1 MSQSSAGDLLAEL
14 ESVGVRVWLEA
25 GQLRFRAPQG
35 AMTPDRREA
44 LRARRDEIVAH
55 LDNLAGNGTLVP
67 DRAHRHDPFPVTDVQ
82 AAYLLGRGETFAYGG
97 VACHGYGELVY
108 PELDPERMTAAWRAL
123 IARHDMLRAVVE
135 ADGAQRVLAEV
146 PPFEVPVIDLTGR
159 PEAVVDAAVSAVRAE
174 MDHLVHTPDRW
185 PLFAARITRADHRTV
200 LHVSIDFLIAD
211 FISVQVVLDELH
223 RLYHRPDEPLP
234 PLEITFRDYQLAER
248 AVRDSPRHERDKQ
261 WWLARVDE
269 LPAAPELPTV
279 ARPADSEGRF
289 RRWETRLSSQV
300 WEGLRQ
306 RAGRHGVSPS
316 GAVLAAFSDTI
327 AAYSRRSRFTLDITL
342 LNRAPVHDQVNALVG
357 DFTSVDL
364 LAVDADPT
372 RRFDERARDLQ
383 AQLWED
389 LDHRSFS
396 GIEVMREIARRQ
408 GAEAALFPVV
418 FTSAIGIT
426 SAGAAADGAPLG
438 ELGYGISQTPQV
450 WIDCQN
456 IERDGG
462 LVSNWDV
469 REEVFPPGVVDDMFA
484 AYDAVLHRLAG
495 DDAAWTGTGHPD
507 PPEATRDRRA
517 ETNRTQAPV
526 PAGMLHDRVVLQA
539 LSTPDRPAVVAA
551 DRTLDYAEL
560 LGRAAGVA
568 EALTAAGCRRQ
579 ELVAVVM
586 DRGWEQVVAVL
597 GALLAGCVYVP
608 VDTSQPAVRR
618 RTILT
623 NAGIRCALTQSGV
636 DRDGWAEGL
645 RLLDVDLLGTGQPQ
659 PVEGSGDPEELAYV
673 IHTSGSTGSPKGVMI
688 NHRGAVNTVLDI
700 NDRFGVGPDDRVLG
714 LSNLGF
720 DLSVYDVFGPLSV
733 GGAVVLPDP
742 QRRGDPSHWADLVG
756 THGVTVWNSV
766 PAQLQMLHDYLVSA
780 TATVPDGLRL
790 AMLSGDW
797 IPVALPDQIRAR
809 VPGLRIVSLGGA
821 TEASIWSIWYPIEQV
836 DPEWRSIPYGRPLTN
851 QSFHVLDAALRPRP
865 DLVSGELYIGG
876 VGLAVGYLND
886 RERTAERFVVHPQ
899 TGERLYRTGDLGR
912 YLPDGTI
919 EFLGREDLQVK
930 IRGYRIELAEIE
942 AALGGHPAVA
952 GAVVVVD
959 GDTPLERRLAAFVEP
974 AGRPVTAAQAEHD
987 QAALRQL
994 GVDACVDADSTL
1006 AGVDRE
1012 RYLAYAHRLDDVALP
1027 AMVDAFRAAGLFA
1040 AGSRHPLADLLDTAH
1055 VAPRHHRLVRRW
1067 LRALTDSGLLDQ
1079 DTDGRYGLTP
1089 AGAAADTD
1097 AGWREV
1103 EQLADAEDRELLDYF
1118 RASTAHLP
1126 ALLRGE
1132 DDPLALLFPQ
1142 GRVDVSQGLYE
1153 RTLFN
1158 RWANEAAAALVR
1170 RIAEQRIEPGA
1181 LRVLEVGAGAG
1192 GTTAAVLAALDGY
1205 EVDYLATD
1213 LSPFFLGELRTR
1225 FGDRP
1230 GLRLEAVD
1238 IDRDLAG
1245 QGLSPNSF
1253 DVVVAGDVLHASADV
1268 GRALDRLREVL
1279 APQGWLVACEMTRD
1293 HHQIMTSLELL
1304 VRVDEATAD
1313 FTDLRRGTEQVFLD
1327 RRSWLEVLGAAGA
1340 AQPLCLP
1347 EPDGFI
1353 AELGMC
1359 VLAARFK
1366 TDRVRISRDDLTEH
1380 LAGRLPQY
1388 MVPSVVQVVDALP
1401 LNANGKVDRAVLR
1414 RRLPR
1419 RGTATAAG
1427 SSGALDSDLERR
1439 IAAVWAEALRLP
1451 RVGRD
1456 ENLFELG
1463 GDSLVAAQITGRI
1476 LEEIPQAAGL
1486 FFDQLLRQVLEQPTV
1501 AALAGH
1507 VEAESATPVTA
1518 SPSVP
1523 ATSGGDGLSPLHE
1536 GTDGVPWVLVPGGEG
1551 VDAYAGLV
1559 PHLAATGPV
1568 LGLAPGAA
1576 DDLLRVAAAQARLV
1590 TAAGHPAVRLV
1601 GYGLGATS
1609 TLEVARSLIEAGGQ
1623 VDAVVLISPWR
1634 PAAGADPAAA
1644 YRAET
1649 GAAGVPG
1656 EDFAARLAAVARHEP
1671 TLYAGDLVVLRPT
1684 GAVPYDA
1691 QSLEFWADLC
1701 LGDVRTVDVDAD
1713 HLTVLGPAAGTA
1725 LAALDP
1731 EPAR

>member
-14 ESVGVRVWLEA
+14 ESVGVRIWLEA

-35 AMTPDRREA
+35 AMTTARREA

-55 LDNLAGNGTLVP
+55 LDDGAGSVALVP
-67 DRAHRHDPFPVTDVQ
+67 DPDRRHEPFPVTDVQ

-108 PELDPERMTAAWRAL
+108 PELDPARMTAAWRAL
-123 IARHDMLRAVVE
+123 IERHDMLRAVVE
-135 ADGAQRVLAEV
+135 ADGAQRVLPQV

-159 PEAVVDAAVSAVRAE
+159 PDAVVEAGVSAVRAE

-185 PLFAARITRADHRTV
+185 PLFAARITLADRRAV

-223 RLYHRPDEPLP
+223 RLYHRPDQPLP
-234 PLEITFRDYQLAER
+234 PLELTFRDYQLAER
-248 AVRDSPRHERDKQ
+248 AVRDSPRHERDRQ
-261 WWLARVDE
+261 WWLARLDD

-289 RRWETRLSSQV
+289 RRWETRLSPEV
-300 WEGLRQ
+300 WDGLRQ
-306 RAGRHGVSPS
+306 RAGRHGISPS
-316 GAVLAAFSDTI
+316 GAVLAAYADAI
-327 AAYSRRSRFTLDITL
+327 AAWSRRSRFTLDITL
-342 LNRAPVHDQVNALVG
+342 LNRMPLHEQVNALVG
-357 DFTSVDL
+357 DFTSVEL

-372 RRFDERARDLQ
+372 RRFAERARDLQ

-389 LDHRSFS
+389 LDHRTFS

-418 FTSAIGIT
+418 FTSAIGIAD
-426 SAGAAADGAPLG
+426 AGAAADGAPLG

-469 REEVFPPGVVDDMFA
+469 REDVFPPGVVDDMFA
-484 AYDAVLHRLAG
+484 GYEALLHRLAAD
-495 DDAAWTGTGHPD
+495 DDAWSRTGHPE
-507 PPEATRDRRA
+507 PSPASLDRRA
-517 ETNRTQAPV
+517 EANRTQAPL

-539 LSTPDRPAVVAA
+539 LSTPDRPAVIAA
-551 DRTLDYAEL
+551 DRTLSYAEL

-579 ELVAVVM
+579 ELVALVM

-608 VDTSQPAVRR
+608 VDTSQPAARR
-618 RTILT
+618 RTILE
-623 NAGIRCALTQSGV
+623 NAGIRCALTQSWV
-636 DRDGWAEGL
+636 DRDGWADGL
-645 RLLDVDLLGTGQPQ
+645 RPLAVDTLPEGEPH
-659 PVEGSGDPEELAYV
+659 PVDGSGDPEELAYV
-673 IHTSGSTGSPKGVMI
+673 IHTSGSTGTPKGVMI
-688 NHRGAVNTVLDI
+688 NHRGALNTVLDI
-700 NDRFGVGPDDRVLG
+700 NGRFDVGPDDRVLG

-720 DLSVYDVFGPLSV
+720 DLSVYDIFGPLSV

-742 QRRGDPSHWADLVG
+742 GRRGDPSHWAELV
-756 THGVTVWNSV
+756 TSHAVTVWNSV
-766 PAQLQMLHDYLVSA
+766 PAQLQMLHDYLVAAPA
-780 TATVPDGLRL
+780 TPAGGLRL

-809 VPGLRIVSLGGA
+809 VPGLRVVSLGGA
-821 TEASIWSIWYPIEQV
+821 TEASIWSIWYPVEQV
-836 DPEWRSIPYGRPLTN
+836 DPIWRSIPYGRPLTN
-851 QSFHVLDAALRPRP
+851 QSFHVLDGALRPRP
-865 DLVSGELYIGG
+865 DLVTGELYIGG
-876 VGLAVGYLND
+876 AGLALGYLND
-886 RERTAERFVVHPQ
+886 RERTAERFVVHPE
-899 TGERLYRTGDLGR
+899 TGEVLYRTGDVGR

-942 AALGGHPAVA
+942 SALGAHPGVA
-952 GAVVVVD
+952 GAAVVVD

-974 AGRPVTAAQAEHD
+974 ASRAVTATQAGHD
-987 QAALRQL
+987 AATARQL
-994 GVDACVDADSTL
+994 GAAACADADGTL

-1027 AMVDAFRAAGLFA
+1027 AMVDAFRTAGLFA
-1040 AGSRHPLADLLDTAH
+1040 ADGSRHTLAEILDAAR

-1067 LRALTDSGLLDQ
+1067 LRALTGAGLLDR
-1079 DTDGRYGLTP
+1079 DDAGRYGLTV
-1089 AGAAADTD
+1089 AGAAADT
-1097 AGWREV
+1097 AGQWQAV
-1103 EQLADAEDRELLDYF
+1103 ERLADAEDRELLDYF
-1118 RASTAHLP
+1118 RTSTAQLP

-1158 RWANEAAAALVR
+1158 RWANEAAGALVR

-1181 LRVLEVGAGAG
+1181 LRVLEIGAGAG
-1192 GTTAAVLAALDGY
+1192 GTTAAVLAALDGH

-1213 LSPFFLGELRTR
+1213 LSPFFVNELRTR
-1225 FGDRP
+1225 FGERP
-1230 GLRLEAVD
+1230 GLRLGAVD
-1238 IDRDLAG
+1238 IDQDLVG
-1245 QGLSPNSF
+1245 QGLAANSF

-1268 GRALDRLREVL
+1268 GRALERLRGVL

-1327 RRSWLEVLGAAGA
+1327 RRSWLDVLAEAGA
-1340 AQPLCLP
+1340 AEPLCLP
-1347 EPDGFI
+1347 EPDDFI

-1366 TDRVRISRDDLTEH
+1366 TDRVRISREDVTGH
-1380 LAGRLPQY
+1380 LRQRLPEY
-1388 MVPSVVQVVDALP
+1388 MVPAVVQIVDGFP
-1401 LNANGKVDRAVLR
+1401 LNANGKVDRAALR
-1414 RRLPR
+1414 RRLPA
-1419 RGTATAAG
+1419 RGTTAATT
-1427 SSGALDSDLERR
+1427 SSAVSSDLERR
-1439 IAAVWAEALRLP
+1439 IAAVWAEALRVP

-1476 LEEIPQAAGL
+1476 LEEVPQAAGL

-1507 VEAESATPVTA
+1507 IEAESAAPAAA
-1518 SPSVP
+1518 SPAAGSAP
-1523 ATSGGDGLSPLHE
+1523 RAGGLTVLHE
-1536 GTDGVPWVLVPGGEG
+1536 AAGIPWVLVPGCAGT
-1551 VDAYAGLV
+1551 VDGYAPLV

-1568 LGLAPGAA
+1568 LGLAAGAA
-1576 DDLLRVAAAQARLV
+1576 DDLPRVAAEQARLIA
-1590 TAAGHPAVRLV
+1590 AAGHPAVRLV
-1601 GYGLGATS
+1601 GHGLGATLA
-1609 TLEVARSLIEAGGQ
+1609 LEVARSLTEAGGQ
-1623 VDAVVLISPWR
+1623 VDALVLVSPWR
-1634 PAAGADPAAA
+1634 PATAGDAATV
-1644 YRAET
+1644 YRVET
-1649 GAAGVPG
+1649 GGGAPD
-1656 EDFAARLAAVARHEP
+1656 EDFAARLAATVRHEP
-1671 TLYAGDLVVLRPT
+1671 TLYAGDLTVVRPT
-1684 GAVPYDA
+1684 GEVPYDA
-1691 QSLEFWADLC
+1691 EGLEFWADLC
-1701 LGDVRTVDVDAD
+1701 LGDLRTVDVDGD
-1713 HLTVLGPAAGTA
+1713 HRTVLGEAAGPA
-1725 LAALDP
+1725 LAADP

>member
-14 ESVGVRVWLEA
+14 ESAGVRVWLEA

-35 AMTPDRREA
+35 AMTPTRREA

-55 LDNLAGNGTLVP
+55 LDNGGGVALVP
-67 DRAHRHDPFPVTDVQ
+67 DPAHRHDPFPVTDVQ

-108 PELDPERMTAAWRAL
+108 PALDPDRMTAAWRAL
-123 IARHDMLRAVVE
+123 IERHDMLRAVVE
-135 ADGAQRVLAEV
+135 ADGAQRVLPQV
-146 PPFEVPVIDLTGR
+146 PPFELPVIDLTGR
-159 PEAVVDAAVSAVRAE
+159 PDAVVEAGVGAVRAE

-185 PLFAARITRADHRTV
+185 PLFAARITLADTRAV

-234 PLEITFRDYQLAER
+234 PLEVTFRDYQLAER
-248 AVRDSPRHERDKQ
+248 AVRDSPRHERDRQ
-261 WWLARVDE
+261 WWLARVDD

-316 GAVLAAFSDTI
+316 GAVLAAYADTI
-327 AAYSRRSRFTLDITL
+327 AAWSRRTRFTLDITL
-342 LNRAPVHDQVNALVG
+342 LNRAPLHEQVNALVG

-383 AQLWED
+383 VQLWED
-389 LDHRSFS
+389 LDHRTFS

-469 REEVFPPGVVDDMFA
+469 REEVFPSGVVDDMFA
-484 AYDAVLHRLAG
+484 AYDALLHRLAA
-495 DDAAWTGTGHPD
+495 DDAAWTRTGLPE
-507 PPEATRDRRA
+507 PPQAAMERRA
-517 ETNRTQAPV
+517 EANRTDSAL

-539 LSTPDRPAVVAA
+539 LSTPDRPAVIAA
-551 DRTLDYAEL
+551 DRTLSYSEL

-608 VDTSQPAVRR
+608 VDTSSPAARR
-618 RTILT
+618 RVILD
-623 NAGIRCALTQSGV
+623 NAGVRCVLTQSRV
-636 DRDGWAEGL
+636 DQQGWAGGL
-645 RLLDVDLLGTGQPQ
+645 RLLAVDLLAEGEPH

-673 IHTSGSTGSPKGVMI
+673 IHTSGSTGTPKGVMI
-688 NHRGAVNTVLDI
+688 SHRGALNTVLDI
-700 NDRFGVGPDDRVLG
+700 NDRFAVGPEDRVLG

-720 DLSVYDVFGPLSV
+720 DLSVYDIFGPLSV
-733 GGAVVLPDP
+733 GGAVVVPDP
-742 QRRGDPSHWADLVG
+742 ERRGDPSHWAELVAG
-756 THGVTVWNSV
+756 YAVTVWNSV
-766 PAQLQMLHDYLVSA
+766 PAQLQMLHDYLL
-780 TATVPDGLRL
+780 TAAGAPPDGLRL

-797 IPVALPDQIRAR
+797 IPVALPEAIRAR
-809 VPGLRIVSLGGA
+809 VPGLRVVSLGGA

-836 DPEWRSIPYGRPLTN
+836 DPQWRSIPYGRPLTN

-865 DLVSGELYIGG
+865 DLVGGELYIGG
-876 VGLAVGYLND
+876 AGLALGYLND
-886 RERTAERFVVHPQ
+886 SERTAERFVVHPES
-899 TGERLYRTGDLGR
+899 GEVLYRTGDLGR

-942 AALGGHPAVA
+942 AALGAHPGVA

-974 AGRPVTAAQAEHD
+974 AGRAVSTAQAEHD
-987 QAALRQL
+987 AVVARQL
-994 GVDACVDADSTL
+994 GDAACADADATL
-1006 AGVDRE
+1006 TGVDRD
-1012 RYLAYAHRLDDVALP
+1012 RYLAYAHGLDDVALP
-1027 AMVDAFRAAGLFA
+1027 AMLDAFRAAGLFA
-1040 AGSRHPLADLLDTAH
+1040 SGDQRHLLAELLDTAR

-1067 LRALTDSGLLDQ
+1067 LRALTGAGLLDR
-1079 DTDGRYGLTP
+1079 DDSGRYGLTA
-1089 AGAAADTD
+1089 AGAAADSTT
-1097 AGWREV
+1097 GWRGV

-1118 RASTAHLP
+1118 RNSTAQLP

-1158 RWANEAAAALVR
+1158 RWANEAAATLVR

-1192 GTTAAVLAALDGY
+1192 GTTAAVLAALAGH

-1213 LSPFFLGELRTR
+1213 LSPFFVNELRTR
-1225 FGDRP
+1225 FGERP
-1230 GLRLEAVD
+1230 GLRLQAVD
-1238 IDRDLAG
+1238 IDRDLTA
-1245 QGLSPNSF
+1245 QGLAPNSF
-1253 DVVVAGDVLHASADV
+1253 DVIVAGDVLHASADI
-1268 GRALDRLREVL
+1268 GRALERLREVL

-1293 HHQIMTSLELL
+1293 HYQIMTSLELL

-1313 FTDLRRGTEQVFLD
+1313 FTDLRQGTEQVFLD
-1327 RRSWLEVLGAAGA
+1327 RRSWLAVLGAAGA

-1347 EPDGFI
+1347 EPDDFI

-1366 TDRVRISRDDLTEH
+1366 TDRLPISRDDLTEH
-1380 LAGRLPQY
+1380 LALRLPQY
-1388 MVPSVVQVVDALP
+1388 MVPAVVQVVDAFP
-1401 LNANGKVDRAVLR
+1401 LNANGKVDRAALR

-1419 RGTATAAG
+1419 RGATASAASPAAG
-1427 SSGALDSDLERR
+1427 SDLERR
-1439 IAAVWAEALRLP
+1439 IAAVWAQALRVP

-1501 AALAGH
+1501 AALAAH
-1507 VEAESATPVTA
+1507 VEAESAAPVVA
-1518 SPSVP
+1518 SPVGAATP
-1523 ATSGGDGLSPLHE
+1523 ATTGGLSVLHE
-1536 GTDGVPWVLVPGGEG
+1536 GVPGTPWVLVSGCAAT
-1551 VDAYAGLV
+1551 VDGYAALV
-1559 PHLAATGPV
+1559 PALAVNGPV
-1568 LGLAPGAA
+1568 LGLATDAT
-1576 DDLLRVAAAQARLV
+1576 DDLPRVAAEQARLI

-1601 GYGLGATS
+1601 GHGLGATLA
-1609 TLEVARSLIEAGGQ
+1609 LEVARSLTEAGGQ
-1623 VDAVVLISPWR
+1623 VDALVLVSPWR
-1634 PAAGADPAAA
+1634 PASADDAAAA
-1644 YRAET
+1644 YRVET
-1649 GAAGVPG
+1649 GGG
-1656 EDFAARLAAVARHEP
+1656 EPDEGFGARLSATVRHEP
-1671 TLYAGDLVVLRPT
+1671 TLYAGDLTVLRPT
-1684 GAVPYDA
+1684 GEVPYDEQA
-1691 QSLEFWADLC
+1691 LEFWADLC
-1701 LGDVRTVDVDAD
+1701 LGDVRTVDVAGD
-1713 HLTVLGPAAGTA
+1713 HRTVLGAAGGAA